1 MQYLY
6 LLFSFPICSPC
17 TLYPIYCILSL
28 LCFPH
33 FQLVRLEELLCFQHM
48 ENTKVTPV
56 KITVASL
63 LCFPHF
69 ELVMLEGRLCFQHFQ
84 LVLLEELLCFPYIE
98 NTKAPSNQQKSQKVL
113 LLCFVTFVT
122 FVFYA
127 HPTKV
132 LKGVTFVFC
141 RFCHLCV
148 LCSPLESNFAVE
160 KDDIQDIQAENHW
173 NLPEKCIF
181 YQKWDVLD
189 LLYSKFEFS
198 GNSRERGCSW
208 DLI

>member
-1 MQYLY
+1 
-6 LLFSFPICSPC
+6 
-17 TLYPIYCILSL
+17 
-28 LCFPH
+28 
-33 FQLVRLEELLCFQHM
+33 M

-69 ELVMLEGRLCFQHFQ
+69 ELVMLEGLLCFQHFQ

-132 LKGVTFVFC
+132 L
-141 RFCHLCV
+141 
-148 LCSPLESNFAVE
+148 
-160 KDDIQDIQAENHW
+160 
-173 NLPEKCIF
+173 
-181 YQKWDVLD
+181 
-189 LLYSKFEFS
+189 
-198 GNSRERGCSW
+198 
-208 DLI
+208 